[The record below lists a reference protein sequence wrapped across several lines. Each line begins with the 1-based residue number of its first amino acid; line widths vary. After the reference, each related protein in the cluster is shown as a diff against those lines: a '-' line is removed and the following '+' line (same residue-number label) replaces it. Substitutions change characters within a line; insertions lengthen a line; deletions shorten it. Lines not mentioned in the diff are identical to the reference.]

1 MAPWLCLMCLIHF
14 NTIWIHLNPF
24 EVQETLKQ
32 VENTVL
38 QNIVVDLQQFST
50 WPCLDIPDPRVS
62 NNPYIWGKHN
72 QKDKSIYIYTWIIMD
87 SFESRSVTS
96 PIPIFILI
104 HTSPICSSHIFP
116 HEKPWVLPND
126 LLWGPRDDGWSA
138 AAFAPSVFPGAGFGF
153 GGDLGGA
160 P

>member
-14 NTIWIHLNPF
+14 NTIWIHLKSRKRSNR
-24 EVQETLKQ
+24 LKIQ
-32 VENTVL
+32 YSKISL
-38 QNIVVDLQQFST
+38 LIFSNSQHGHVWISPIRACPT
-50 WPCLDIPDPRVS
+50 IRIFGGSTIKKINL
-62 NNPYIWGKHN
+62 
-72 QKDKSIYIYTWIIMD
+72 YIYTWIIMD

-138 AAFAPSVFPGAGFGF
+138 AAFAPSVFPGAGFCF